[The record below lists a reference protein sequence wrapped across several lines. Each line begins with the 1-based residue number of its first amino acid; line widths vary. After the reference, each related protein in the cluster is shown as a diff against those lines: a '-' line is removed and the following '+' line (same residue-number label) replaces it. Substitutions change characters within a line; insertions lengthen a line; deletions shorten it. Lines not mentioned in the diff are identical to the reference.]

1 MRTISQQQARRL
13 AVRAQLLAEPRPT
26 GVLEVAK
33 ALGRLQL
40 DPTRAVERSHLLV
53 LWSRLGPFDRAELER
68 LRWEERLLFE
78 YRAFIVP
85 TDELPLY
92 RAAMKSWASDRAAR
106 YPDVLAWLKE
116 NAALSRYMLAE
127 LRRRG
132 PLRLRDFEDRAA
144 TSWASTGW
152 TNERNVDRM
161 LEFLAAQGKVTVA
174 GRESGHRLWD
184 LPERCLPATKPLPH
198 AEAARLALERFLRSV
213 GLATERQL
221 RGLPFWQPR
230 PLPPQLARLERDGR
244 IVRVA
249 VEGLPGEWYVHA
261 DRLPLLDEPFEPR
274 TTLLS
279 PFDHLIYE
287 RARTQLLFGFRFKLE
302 IYVPKEKRE
311 FGFFVLPILHGDRL
325 IGRID
330 PLMDRKTGRLTLNAV
345 HAEPD
350 APRDAATGRAIAG
363 AVRELAEFLGANE
376 IAYPREVPR
385 GWRSALR

>member
-1 MRTISQQQARRL
+1 
-13 AVRAQLLAEPRPT
+13 
-26 GVLEVAK
+26 
-33 ALGRLQL
+33 
-40 DPTRAVERSHLLV
+40 
-53 LWSRLGPFDRAELER
+53 
-68 LRWEERLLFE
+68 
-78 YRAFIVP
+78 
-85 TDELPLY
+85 
-92 RAAMKSWASDRAAR
+92 
-106 YPDVLAWLKE
+106 
-116 NAALSRYMLAE
+116 
-127 LRRRG
+127 
-132 PLRLRDFEDRAA
+132 
-144 TSWASTGW
+144 
-152 TNERNVDRM
+152 M

-184 LPERCLPATKPLPH
+184 LAERCLPPAQPLPH
-198 AEAARLALERFLRSV
+198 AEAARLALERFVRSV

-230 PLPPQLARLERDGR
+230 PLPPQLARLEREGR
-244 IVRVA
+244 VVRVA
-249 VEGLPGEWYVHA
+249 VEGLPGEWFVHA
-261 DRLPLLDEPFEPR
+261 ERLPLLDEPFEPR

-330 PLMDRKTGRLTLNAV
+330 PLIDRKAGVLNVNAV
-345 HAEPD
+345 HAEAD

-363 AVRELAEFLGANE
+363 AVRELAEFLGATE